1 MQIIKSF
8 KLFSLF
14 IVLVVLDNVA
24 VVFLAALKF
33 NKLPTIISLFQ
44 GALGLFLGYI
54 WLQQEGIAGVI
65 KASLVA
71 FICTN

>member
-1 MQIIKSF
+1 
-8 KLFSLF
+8 
-14 IVLVVLDNVA
+14 
-24 VVFLAALKF
+24 AALKF

-54 WLQQEGIAGVI
+54 WLQQECIAGVI

-71 FICTN
+71 FICTNFLFNTGYLWHMLKQKIQVNGCEES